1 MDNHR
6 AQGATMHSLSGKVAV
21 ITGAASGIGQALA
34 TRLAAEGCQLALA
47 DIDLAQLER
56 NAEALRGSGARVS
69 CHALDVAERAAVYAF
84 ADRVLAEHGG
94 ADLIVNNAGV
104 AVSQTIEALGYD
116 DFEWLMNINFWGV
129 VHGSKAFLPHLLR
142 QGSGHIVNLSSIFGI
157 ISLPTQGAY
166 NASKFAVRG
175 FTEALRQEVACRG
188 VAVSCVHPGGI
199 KTNIARSAR
208 FYRGIDGSQ
217 DAERA
222 AHNFDK
228 LARTSAAQAAEAIV
242 TGIKAGQPRI
252 LIGSDARFL
261 DRVQRLL
268 PAAYPRLLAKLLH
281 KK

>member
-1 MDNHR
+1 MP
-6 AQGATMHSLSGKVAV
+6 SLSGKTAV

-34 TRLAAEGCQLALA
+34 VRLAAEGCQLALA
-47 DIDLAQLER
+47 DIDLPQLER
-56 NAEALRGSGARVS
+56 NAEALRHQSPRVT
-69 CHALDVAERAAVYAF
+69 CHALDVAQRDAVHAF
-84 ADRVLAEHGG
+84 AEQVISEHGG
-94 ADLIVNNAGV
+94 ADLIINNAGV
-104 AVSQTIEALGYD
+104 AVSQTIDQLSYE

-157 ISLPTQGAY
+157 VSLPSQGAY

-222 AHNFDK
+222 CQNFDK
-228 LARTSAAQAAEAIV
+228 LARTTAARAADVIV
-242 TGIKAGQPRI
+242 NGIKSGKPRI
-252 LIGSDARFL
+252 LVGSDARLL
-261 DRVQRLL
+261 DQIQRLL
-268 PAAYPRLLAKLLH
+268 PASYPGLLARLLGRKGTASH
-281 KK
+281 Q